1 MFEKKRGK
9 RFLASVMAL
18 VMLLSLAPVGAL
30 AVEDEEQNQ
39 EVVALPA
46 NQADPKP
53 VVTDEGNT
61 ANTNEEPTPPPH
73 NEGDTII
80 LTDNNNTST
89 AISEAEIIPE
99 KELIDEAFGVDSK
112 EEIQQYGSKENGN
125 AVVQYSV
132 SGSNTVKVGETIT
145 LTCDNNSHWH
155 NHNWY
160 TFGNSV
166 AVEGDTASSTITVKG
181 LKEGTATVYCGTDS
195 KKINVTDPQY
205 VIRFYVSG
213 TRTDGLYTEQNKY
226 SVAGQPNST
235 FEDAIGKNPL
245 ELSVSAG
252 YAILTG
258 YNDTA
263 KNISTNDFKDVSVT
277 GDEAVRAWL
286 TEYANYGVPE
296 GLTNRENVES
306 IVAQVN
312 EQYNT
317 ANTEFYNRN
326 LLPSLQTNYFNGFR
340 FVDAYYVKSGES
352 TIHVN
357 VQLVKNTEYT
367 VHYDSN
373 DGTENV
379 SYDSDLYQTG
389 DSVTVKNNMFTRT
402 GYKFVGWN
410 TEVDGTGTKYDPD
423 NTFNIENA
431 NVTLYAQWEAKEYEV
446 KYDLNYVGATE
457 EYATKEKVHW
467 ENDKLLPTTNPTRTG
482 YEFKGW
488 YTATTGGKKVT
499 DTTTYASIAGNDAT
513 PSVTLYAHWNQDSK
527 PTTES
532 TPVYVYFKIVDAA
545 GNNIKDK
552 SKINNDDLKKTA
564 YNNDADKKTW
574 ATLGKIASAETLT
587 DGTEYKGTN
596 TTLVTVGNE
605 AKDQLKNDGAL
616 YTDNKK
622 IANTVLANIEWF
634 QLKQW
639 AGATDYV
646 PDGSRWHLD
655 GKITG
660 YTVTYNNGTT
670 EATDA
675 VHNMPDADEMYYL
688 RGSEYT
694 VSNATPTRDG
704 YVFTG
709 WKSDNN
715 VYASKS
721 KMNMPAKNVVL
732 TAQWEKDELVDPSVD
747 KPAGITKG
755 DGIADKYQIQ
765 VSFKAVNGTFKN
777 GENSITEYTTVVTK
791 YTSGEPSENGTA
803 KLANQ
808 HLKAEKPDAGFTE
821 PGSWKKG
828 TDACEKP
835 KADDSVQNGDHF
847 VVTFEQEKESVADP
861 IHYTINQHFIDAQKA
876 DKIKSTPKQATEVK
890 TFGDS
895 IPEEMLA
902 VKQDFG
908 DPKQNY
914 VYVPAETTYKVG
926 NQKKETTDNL
936 ANGAVIDLYYYLDV
950 IGGKDE
956 KGNLIDK
963 GDEIPDCYQV
973 TIIYKSSDESR
984 GKISDASLKKEVL
997 TIKDEEGNRLSSGK
1011 VEITGAS
1018 AEVTGSRC
1026 YFVNWTKKQEGSTA
1040 SSTVI
1045 SSANLPAQTIENAKG
1060 GDVYTFTANFD
1071 RSSGGGGGGSNRP
1084 KPPVVEIPDDVPT
1097 GLNGKDHYA
1106 YIIGYGNNDVRPQ
1119 NNITR
1124 AEVATI
1130 FFRLLTDETRTA
1142 NMTKSN
1148 SYNDVKDGDWFC
1160 CAVSTLSKMGII
1172 KGYEDGSFKPN
1183 DPISRAE
1190 FAAIAARFDPD
1201 GDKTPATFADVTSH
1215 WAKDEI
1221 SIAANHGWIKGYEDG
1236 SFKPDQKITR
1246 AETMTLVNRVLNRL
1260 PETKDDLHKD
1270 MKTWVDN
1277 MDETAWYYLAV
1288 QEATNSHYFK
1298 NKTSTKFEQ
1307 WTDLRDTRD
1316 WSELEK

>member
-30 AVEDEEQNQ
+30 AADEPPTNE
-39 EVVALPA
+39 ECSAMPLPA
-46 NQADPKP
+46 AEDDNQQDVADEDKNTPTPQPAVDPKP
-53 VVTDEGNT
+53 VESSSEADIL
-61 ANTNEEPTPPPH
+61 P
-73 NEGDTII
+73 EGD
-80 LTDNNNTST
+80 LFDQ
-89 AISEAEIIPE
+89 
-99 KELIDEAFGVDSK
+99 AFGVNHGMSNSNDIAEHK
-112 EEIQQYGSKENGN
+112 GGN
-125 AVVQYSV
+125 KSDREPV
-132 SGSNTVKVGETIT
+132 T
-145 LTCDNNSHWH
+145 
-155 NHNWY
+155 
-160 TFGNSV
+160 
-166 AVEGDTASSTITVKG
+166 
-181 LKEGTATVYCGTDS
+181 TDS
-195 KKINVTDPQY
+195 TTKY
-205 VIRFYVSG
+205 VIRFYVSETG
-213 TRTDGLYTEQNKY
+213 TKNSYTEKNKY
-226 SVAGQPNST
+226 TVVNQPDSNKE
-235 FEDAIGKNPL
+235 EDTL
-245 ELSVSAG
+245 ELSVSPG
-252 YAILTG
+252 YAILTA
-258 YNDTA
+258 YNDVATGIDWP
-263 KNISTNDFKDVSVT
+263 NFTQVNVT
-277 GDEAVRAWL
+277 GDTAVKEWL
-286 TEYANYGVPE
+286 TQYASKGVPT
-296 GLTNRENVES
+296 GLTNSDNVDE
-306 IVAQVN
+306 IVTQVN
-312 EQYNT
+312 KQYQ
-317 ANTEFYNRN
+317 ANNKGYDLPQLTE
-326 LLPSLQTNYFNGFR
+326 NYFNGFE
-340 FVDAYYVKSGES
+340 FVEAKYVGSGES
-352 TIHVN
+352 SIHVH
-357 VQLVKNTEYT
+357 VKLIQKPEYVTRT
-367 VHYDSN
+367 VHYKAN
-373 DGTENV
+373 NGTEEEG
-379 SYDSDLYQTG
+379 SDSKIYEKTATATA
-389 DSVTVKNNMFTRT
+389 TVKENWFTWA
-402 GYKFVGWN
+402 GHKFTGWN
-410 TEVDGTGTKYDPD
+410 TKEDGTGTNYSPKSSIQ
-423 NTFNIENA
+423 FNDDTD
-431 NVTLYAQWEAKEYEV
+431 VTLYAQWEAKKYKV
-446 KYDLNYVGATE
+446 SYDLNYTDATNSLE
-457 EYATKEKVHW
+457 AKTDVKW
-467 ENDKLLPTTNPTRTG
+467 GDNNLLPDGSNPIRDG
-482 YEFKGW
+482 YSFAGW
-488 YTATTGGKKVT
+488 YTQATAGAEVT
-499 DTTTYASIAGNDAT
+499 DVTTYASIAGNDAT

-552 SKINNDDLKKTA
+552 SKINNDDLKSTA
-564 YNNDADKKTW
+564 CNNDADKKTW

-596 TTLVTVGNE
+596 ATLVTVGNE
-605 AKDQLKNDGAL
+605 AKDQLKNDDAL
-616 YTDNKK
+616 HANNKK

-709 WKSDNN
+709 WKSNIENDTTIYN
-715 VYASKS
+715 AKG
-721 KMNMPAKNVVL
+721 KFEMPAKNVVL
-732 TAQWEKDELVDPSVD
+732 TAQWEKDELVDPSVE
-747 KPAGITKG
+747 KPEGITKG

-765 VSFKAVNGTFKN
+765 VSFKAMNGTFKD

-808 HLKAEKPDAGFTE
+808 HLKAEKPDAGFTG

-847 VVTFEQEKESVADP
+847 VVTFEQEKESVANP
-861 IHYTINQHFIDAQKA
+861 IHYTINQHFIDAQKV

-997 TIKDEEGNRLSSGK
+997 TIEDEEGNRLSSGK

-1018 AEVTGSRC
+1018 AEVTGSKC
-1026 YFVNWTKKQEGSTA
+1026 YFVNWTNKDNTQVGTKAT
-1040 SSTVI
+1040 
-1045 SSANLPAQTIENAKG
+1045 LKAQTIENAKG

-1071 RSSGGGGGGSNRP
+1071 RSSGGGSGGSNRP

-1172 KGYEDGSFKPN
+1172 KGYEDGSFKP
-1183 DPISRAE
+1183 
-1190 FAAIAARFDPD
+1190 
-1201 GDKTPATFADVTSH
+1201 
-1215 WAKDEI
+1215 
-1221 SIAANHGWIKGYEDG
+1221 
-1236 SFKPDQKITR
+1236 DQKITR

-1298 NKTSTKFEQ
+1298 NKTGTKFEQ

>member
-18 VMLLSLAPVGAL
+18 VMLLSLAPAGAL
-30 AVEDEEQNQ
+30 AAENEDQQ
-39 EVVALPA
+39 ENPAVTLPA
-46 NQADPKP
+46 NEDNPKP

-61 ANTNEEPTPPPH
+61 ANTNEEPTSPPP
-73 NEGDTII
+73 NEGDAII
-80 LTDNNNTST
+80 PTDNNNAST

-112 EEIQQYGSKENGN
+112 DEIQQYGSKENGN

-145 LTCDNNSHWH
+145 LTCNNKFHWPS
-155 NHNWY
+155 HNWY

-166 AVEGDTASSTITVKG
+166 AVEGDTDSNTITVKG
-181 LKEGTATVYCGTDS
+181 LKEGTATVYCSGDS
-195 KKINVTDPQY
+195 KQINVTDPQY

-213 TRTDGLYTEQNKY
+213 TGTKGLYTEKQKY
-226 SVAGQPNST
+226 SIADQPNST
-235 FEDAIGKNPL
+235 FESATGKNPL
-245 ELSVSAG
+245 ALSVSAG
-252 YAILTG
+252 YAILTD

-263 KNISTNDFKDVSVT
+263 KGITTSEFTNVRVE
-277 GDEAVRAWL
+277 GDEAVREWL
-286 TEYANYGVPE
+286 TTYANRGVQD
-296 GLTNRENVES
+296 GLTDRNNVEK
-306 IVAQVN
+306 IVDNVN
-312 EQYNT
+312 KQYT
-317 ANTEFYNRN
+317 YANDNYYKDKGITLP
-326 LLPSLQTNYFNGFR
+326 LLKTNHYNGFR
-340 FVDAYYVKSGES
+340 FVDAYYVPSGES

-357 VQLVKNTEYT
+357 VQLVKNTEYI
-367 VHYDSN
+367 VRYEPNGGAGDAYEDS
-373 DGTENV
+373 T
-379 SYDSDLYQTG
+379 LYLNGQQAP
-389 DSVTVKNNMFTRT
+389 VKSNTFTKA
-402 GYKFVGWN
+402 GYRFTGWN
-410 TEVDGTGTKYDPD
+410 TEANGTGTSYNPNGNNNRVTIGGAD
-423 NTFNIENA
+423 
-431 NVTLYAQWEAKEYEV
+431 VTLYAQWEAKEYTV
-446 KYDLNYVGATE
+446 KYDLNYEGAQNPTDRNN
-457 EYATKEKVHW
+457 VHW
-467 ENDKLLPTTNPTRTG
+467 NDANLLPSGSFTREG
-482 YEFKGW
+482 YSFDNW
-488 YTATTGGKKVT
+488 YTATTGGEMVT
-499 DTTTYASIAGNDAT
+499 DATTYASIAGNDAT
-513 PSVTLYAHWNQDSK
+513 PSVTLYAHWNQNSE

-552 SKINNDDLKKTA
+552 SKINNDDLKNTA

-587 DGTEYKGTN
+587 DSTEYKGTN
-596 TTLVTVGNE
+596 TTLATVGNE
-605 AKDQLKNDGAL
+605 AKDQLKNDDAL
-616 YTDNKK
+616 HTDNKK

-639 AGATDYV
+639 AGATGYV
-646 PDGSRWHLD
+646 SDGSRWHLD

-675 VHNMPDADEMYYL
+675 VHDMPDADEMYYL

-694 VSNATPTRDG
+694 VSDATPTREG

-709 WKSDNN
+709 WKSNIKNDTTIYN
-715 VYASKS
+715 AKG
-721 KMNMPAKNVVL
+721 KFEMPAKNVVL
-732 TAQWEKDELVDPSVD
+732 TAQWEKIYTVTFNAGDNGTLGGNLTQTGVSGTTLTEPIKTPSNGFEFAGWVKGSD
-747 KPAGITKG
+747 TTTTVEIPATITESATYTATWKEKQNPTH
-755 DGIADKYQIQ
+755 DTVNYTINKH
-765 VSFKAVNGTFKN
+765 FKDNEGKTKDVNGTLTQGTKN
-777 GENSITEYTTVVTK
+777 VTLGDLITKDAVNQTD
-791 YTSGEPSENGTA
+791 ENG
-803 KLANQ
+803 N
-808 HLKAEKPDAGFTE
+808 
-821 PGSWKKG
+821 
-828 TDACEKP
+828 
-835 KADDSVQNGDHF
+835 
-847 VVTFEQEKESVADP
+847 
-861 IHYTINQHFIDAQKA
+861 
-876 DKIKSTPKQATEVK
+876 
-890 TFGDS
+890 
-895 IPEEMLA
+895 
-902 VKQDFG
+902 
-908 DPKQNY
+908 NY
-914 VYVPAETTYKVG
+914 VYVPGETTFKMDG
-926 NQKKETTDNL
+926 NTVTSNTQLTSEAT
-936 ANGAVIDLYYYLDV
+936 IDLYYYLDNW
-950 IGGKDE
+950 KDGSSVEEDNE
-956 KGNLIDK
+956 KGGDGILDCDQVLIKYVSSNSDR
-963 GDEIPDCYQV
+963 GTVSPDM
-973 TIIYKSSDESR
+973 
-984 GKISDASLKKEVL
+984 EVL
-997 TIKDEEGNRLSSGK
+997 TIRGSDKQPTNKGTVTASGS
-1011 VEITGAS
+1011 TAT
-1018 AEVTGSRC
+1018 VTGSSRN
-1026 YFVNWTKKQEGSTA
+1026 YFSNWTDTTGKQVSTNA
-1040 SSTVI
+1040 TL
-1045 SSANLPAQTIENAKG
+1045 NHQTILDVIKEFTG
-1060 GDVYTFTANFD
+1060 GKTYTFTANFGY
-1071 RSSGGGGGGSNRP
+1071 SSGGGSGGSNRP

-1201 GDKTPATFADVTSH
+1201 GDKTPASFADVTSH

>member
-1 MFEKKRGK
+1 M
-9 RFLASVMAL
+9 
-18 VMLLSLAPVGAL
+18 
-30 AVEDEEQNQ
+30 
-39 EVVALPA
+39 
-46 NQADPKP
+46 
-53 VVTDEGNT
+53 
-61 ANTNEEPTPPPH
+61 
-73 NEGDTII
+73 
-80 LTDNNNTST
+80 
-89 AISEAEIIPE
+89 
-99 KELIDEAFGVDSK
+99 DSK

-145 LTCDNNSHWH
+145 LTCNNKLHWPS
-155 NHNWY
+155 HNWY

-166 AVEGDTASSTITVKG
+166 AVEGDTKSNTITVKG
-181 LKEGTATVYCGTDS
+181 LKEGTATVYCSGDS
-195 KKINVTDPQY
+195 KQINVTDPQY

-213 TRTDGLYTEQNKY
+213 TGTEGLYTEQNKY

-235 FEDAIGKNPL
+235 FKDAKGKNPL

-252 YAILTG
+252 YAILTDC
-258 YNDTA
+258 NDTA
-263 KNISTNDFKDVSVT
+263 KNISTNEFKDVRVT

-286 TEYANYGVPE
+286 TEYANNGVPKE
-296 GLTNRENVES
+296 LTNRENVES

-312 EQYNT
+312 EQYKT
-317 ANTEFYNRN
+317 ANTKFYQRD
-326 LLPSLQTNYFNGFR
+326 LLPPLQENHFNGFR

-357 VQLVKNTEYT
+357 VQLVKNTEYI
-367 VHYDSN
+367 VRYEPNGGVGNAYEDS
-373 DGTENV
+373 T
-379 SYDSDLYQTG
+379 LYLNGQQA
-389 DSVTVKNNMFTRT
+389 SVKSNTFTKA
-402 GYKFVGWN
+402 GYTFNGWN
-410 TEVDGTGTKYDPD
+410 TKANGSGTSYNPNGDNNKVTIGT
-423 NTFNIENA
+423 E
-431 NVTLYAQWEAKEYEV
+431 NVTLYAQWKAKEYKV

-457 EYATKEKVHW
+457 EYVTKEKVLW
-467 ENDKLLPTTNPTRTG
+467 ENDELLPANNPTRTG

-488 YTATTGGKKVT
+488 YTAATGGTEVT
-499 DTTTYASIAGNDAT
+499 NATAYSRIAKNDADT
-513 PSVTLYAHWNQDSK
+513 SVTLYAHWNQNSE

-552 SKINNDDLKKTA
+552 SKINNDDLKKTV
-564 YNNDADKKTW
+564 YNKEADKETW
-574 ATLGKIASAETLT
+574 ATLGKIASAATLENGEKYT
-587 DGTEYKGTN
+587 GTN
-596 TTLVTVGNE
+596 ATLVTVGNE
-605 AKDQLKNDGAL
+605 AKDQLKNDNAL
-616 YTDNKK
+616 HTDNKK

-660 YTVTYNNGTT
+660 YTVTYNKGTT
-670 EATDA
+670 EATND

-694 VSNATPTRDG
+694 VSGATPTRDG

-709 WKSDNN
+709 WKSDNDN
-715 VYASKS
+715 KVYDFES
-721 KMNMPAKNVVL
+721 KMIMPAKNVVL

-747 KPAGITKG
+747 SPAGITKG

-765 VSFKAVNGTFKN
+765 VSFKAMNGTFEGCTSPDN
-777 GENSITEYTTVVTK
+777 QYTTVVTK
-791 YTSGEPSENGTA
+791 YDNSTNMPSENGTA
-803 KLANQ
+803 KLANE
-808 HLKAEKPDAGFTE
+808 HLKAATPNENHNLTGWTKNST
-821 PGSWKKG
+821 K
-828 TDACEKP
+828 CEIP
-835 KADDSVQNGDHF
+835 KLNDIVTHGDHF
-847 VVTFEQEKESVADP
+847 VVTFEKKENPP
-861 IHYTINQHFIDAQKA
+861 IVEPTTKINYTINQHFMNGKGEKDSALDNPGTTQSA
-876 DKIKSTPKQATEVK
+876 DKDTALSELI
-890 TFGDS
+890 
-895 IPEEMLA
+895 
-902 VKQDFG
+902 
-908 DPKQNY
+908 N
-914 VYVPAETTYKVG
+914 
-926 NQKKETTDNL
+926 NL
-936 ANGAVIDLYYYLDV
+936 AKDQTIGNDKDNYMYVSGKYTTKSESQKDQPITSESKLIEDTTIDLYYYLDNW
-950 IGGKDE
+950 KDGSSVKEDNE
-956 KGNLIDK
+956 KG
-963 GDEIPDCYQV
+963 GDGIPDCDQV
-973 TIIYKSSDESR
+973 LIKYASSNSER
-984 GKISDASLKKEVL
+984 GNVSPDMEVL
-997 TIKDEEGNRLSSGK
+997 TIRKGNEK
-1011 VEITGAS
+1011 VEATANGSTATT
-1018 AEVTGSRC
+1018 TGSSRN
-1026 YFVNWTKKQEGSTA
+1026 YFSNWTKDNTQVSTHA
-1040 SSTVI
+1040 TLNNEAIQKVI
-1045 SSANLPAQTIENAKG
+1045 QKFKG
-1060 GDVYTFTANFD
+1060 GETYTFIANFG
-1071 RSSGGGGGGSNRP
+1071 RSSGGSSRP
-1084 KPPVVEIPDDVPT
+1084 STPTVTIPDDVPT

-1130 FFRLLTDETRTA
+1130 FFRLLTDETREA

-1148 SYNDVKDGDWFC
+1148 GYNDVKDGDWFC

-1172 KGYEDGSFKPN
+1172 KGYEDGAFKPN

-1260 PETKDDLHKD
+1260 PEAKDDLHKD